1 MKIVVQKFMNN
12 QNEKINL
19 NEMYSKYENEYES
32 DVKFVYLFL
41 QNKIRE
47 LEEYRYKLLK
57 ELDEKGKLSIL
68 IFR

>member
-32 DVKFVYLFL
+32 DVKFVYLF
-41 QNKIRE
+41 
-47 LEEYRYKLLK
+47 
-57 ELDEKGKLSIL
+57 
-68 IFR
+68 

>member
-19 NEMYSKYENEYES
+19 SEMYSKYENEYES
-32 DVKFVYLFL
+32 V
-41 QNKIRE
+41 NKIRE

-57 ELDEKGKLSIL
+57 EIDEKGLTLYI
-68 IFR
+68 